1 MPSMTLRVR
10 HLAVA
15 LVGSIAVS
23 GLLFAGPA
31 SALSGAAGSGNAAV
45 AQYASPNAG
54 VGPDQA
60 SSPPKSAVKSPQ
72 QEHRS
77 GTEVPAQQAAA
88 AAHGSLPFTGF
99 DIAIVA
105 LAGLALIG
113 GGMVLRRRLPSSSQS
128 V

>member
-1 MPSMTLRVR
+1 MTLRVR

-15 LVGSIAVS
+15 LAGSIALS

-60 SSPPKSAVKSPQ
+60 SSPPKSAVKPPQ

-77 GTEVPAQQAAA
+77 GTEVLPAQQAAA

-113 GGMVLRRRLPSSSQS
+113 GGMVLRRGLPSPSQS